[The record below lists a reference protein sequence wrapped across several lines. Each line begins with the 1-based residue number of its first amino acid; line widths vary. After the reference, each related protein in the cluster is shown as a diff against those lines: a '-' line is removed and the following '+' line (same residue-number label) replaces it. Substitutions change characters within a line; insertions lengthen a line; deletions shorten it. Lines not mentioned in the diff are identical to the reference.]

1 MRRPVRRPRHPDVP
15 GTRMTARDLVAESV
29 AGILQRPART
39 ALTVLGTLLGVG
51 AFVAI
56 LGLTATARGQISSD
70 FTVLAATQVTVK
82 DVGAPDQ
89 GGQAVAAGRYEFP
102 DDADQRVERLNGAV
116 HAGTYWQ
123 VFKTPPDVST
133 RSGPATGA
141 ASGDTQGA
149 EGLTVYAASP
159 GLLRAVGPTLGGGAL
174 YNTFHDSRRMH
185 VAVIGSAVARH
196 LGIGSL
202 AARPALFINGTPYT
216 VVGIL
221 QDVER
226 LPNLLL
232 SVMIPERTARADYGD
247 PAPDYAAAMLIQTR
261 VGAAQLIARQAPLAL
276 RPDRPDHL
284 QAVPP
289 PSPHALQDS
298 VTGSLDSLFLLLA
311 GITLVIGTVGI
322 ANTTLVSVLERTG
335 EIGLRRSLGARPRH
349 IAAQFLTESAAL
361 GTLGGLLG
369 TAVSIVVTL
378 SVALAHHW
386 TAILDPWTT
395 LPAPLIGTLTGLLA
409 GAYPALRAARIEPA
423 EALRR

>member
-1 MRRPVRRPRHPDVP
+1 MRRRARRPRHPDLP
-15 GTRMTARDLVAESV
+15 RTRLVLRDLAAESV

-82 DVGAPDQ
+82 DVGAPDPDQ
-89 GGQAVAAGRYEFP
+89 QAATATRYDFP
-102 DDADQRVERLNGAV
+102 DDADQRIERLRGAV

-123 VFKTPPDVST
+123 VFKTPPAVST
-133 RSGPATGA
+133 RSGPATSA
-141 ASGDTQGA
+141 AAGA

-159 GLLRAVGPTLGGGAL
+159 GLLRAVGPTLGGGTL
-174 YNTFHDSRRMH
+174 YNTFHAARRMH

-196 LGIGSL
+196 LGINNL
-202 AARPALFINGTPYT
+202 AAQPAVFVNGTPYT

-221 QDVER
+221 RDVER

-232 SVMIPERTARADYGD
+232 SVIIPDRTARADYGD
-247 PAPDYAAAMLIQTR
+247 PAPDYAATMLIETR
-261 VGAAQLIARQAPLAL
+261 VGAAPLIARQAPLAL

-289 PSPHALQDS
+289 PTPHALQDS

-369 TAVSIVVTL
+369 TAVSILVTL

>member
-1 MRRPVRRPRHPDVP
+1 MKRAARHPDIP
-15 GTRMTARDLVAESV
+15 RTRMVFRDLAAESV

-82 DVGAPDQ
+82 DVGAPDPAQ
-89 GGQAVAAGRYEFP
+89 QAAATTRYDFP
-102 DDADQRVERLNGAV
+102 DDADRRAEHLNGAV

-123 VFKTPPDVST
+123 VFKTPPAVSI
-133 RSGPATGA
+133 RSGPGTGA
-141 ASGDTQGA
+141 ATGS

-159 GLLRAVGPTLGGGAL
+159 GLLQAVGPTLSGGAL

-196 LGIGSL
+196 LGISNL
-202 AARPALFINGTPYT
+202 AAEPAVFVNGTPYT

-221 QDVER
+221 GNVER
-226 LPNLLL
+226 LPALLL
-232 SVMIPERTARADYGD
+232 SVMIPDRTARADYGD
-247 PAPDYAAAMLIQTR
+247 PAPDYAATMLIQTR
-261 VGAAQLIARQAPLAL
+261 VGAAQLIAKQAPLAL

-289 PSPHALQDS
+289 PEPHALQDS

-311 GITLVIGTVGI
+311 GITLIIGTVGI

>member
-1 MRRPVRRPRHPDVP
+1 MRRPTRRPRHPGIP
-15 GTRMTARDLVAESV
+15 RTRMVFRDLAAESV

-82 DVGAPDQ
+82 DVGAPDPAQ
-89 GGQAVAAGRYEFP
+89 QTGAATRYDFP
-102 DDADQRVERLNGAV
+102 DDADQRAGRLVGAV

-123 VFKTPPDVST
+123 VFKTPPAVST
-133 RSGPATGA
+133 RSGPAGA
-141 ASGDTQGA
+141 EAAGA

-159 GLLRAVGPTLGGGAL
+159 GLLQAVGPTLAGGTL

-185 VAVIGSAVARH
+185 VAVIGSAVARR
-196 LGIGSL
+196 LGISSL
-202 AARPALFINGTPYT
+202 AAQPAVFVNGTPYT

-221 QDVER
+221 RNVER

-232 SVMIPERTARADYGD
+232 SVMIPDRTARADYGD
-247 PAPDYAAAMLIQTR
+247 PAPDYAATMLIQTR
-261 VGAAQLIARQAPLAL
+261 VGAARLIAKQAPLAL

-289 PSPHALQDS
+289 PAPHTLQDS

>member
-1 MRRPVRRPRHPDVP
+1 MRRPARRPRHPGIP
-15 GTRMTARDLVAESV
+15 RTRMVLRDLAAESV

-82 DVGAPDQ
+82 DVGAPDPVQ
-89 GGQAVAAGRYEFP
+89 QTGAATRYDFP
-102 DDADQRVERLNGAV
+102 DDADQRAERLGGAV

-123 VFKTPPDVST
+123 VFKTPPAVST

-141 ASGDTQGA
+141 VAGSQGA

-159 GLLRAVGPTLGGGAL
+159 GLLQAVGPTLSSGTL

-185 VAVIGSAVARH
+185 VAVIGSAVARR
-196 LGIGSL
+196 LGISNL
-202 AARPALFINGTPYT
+202 AAQPAVFVNGTPYT

-221 QDVER
+221 QNVER

-232 SVMIPERTARADYGD
+232 SVMIPDRTARADYGD
-247 PAPDYAAAMLIQTR
+247 PAPDYAATMLIQTR
-261 VGAAQLIARQAPLAL
+261 VGAARLIAQQAPLAL

-289 PSPHALQDS
+289 PAPHALQDS

-349 IAAQFLTESAAL
+349 IAAQFLTESAVL

-378 SVALAHHW
+378 SVALAHNW